1 MAGIQYRD
9 YIKRSFFKYAFSIIS
24 LLFLLVGLFL
34 FINVQLISAGSNRK
48 NNAKLAAILDSQME
62 AYRGG
67 LERFSTDYRVLK
79 ALDHENASQVTEVNR
94 LLYSFSNEQPI
105 RCSFALANR
114 DGEIVSSN
122 LFEGNRAIFLGS
134 TVYRNLLEKMREAPE
149 KIHAMPSRLNYA
161 YGQSGDLLLSRAV
174 SDSSGIRGYLF
185 FDMSDEQLYQA
196 VREYPLDDVVI
207 TDRYDNLIFSI
218 GRQSAD
224 PMEKYPA
231 GKYRMDWGRGNIV
244 TLNGKR
250 YHVHQETL
258 TDSGLV
264 LYTLVS
270 LEFQRGLITYG
281 LLFLGLAGL
290 LMFIMLPPLTRR
302 ITRKN
307 LQAIDELQKSVEEM
321 GRGNMDYPL
330 KSQVFAE
337 FQVLNNAFRNMVI
350 QREELMRHNSELAER
365 KRTMEIKQLEEQFNP
380 HFIFN
385 VLETLRYEI
394 VIDAQKASEMVMA
407 FANLMRY
414 SIYYGSTIV
423 PLQTDIEYINDYL
436 LLQKMR
442 YNRRLNYHIDIPEE
456 LFDCKVPKLLL
467 QPVVENSLVHGM
479 KDIRSIT
486 INITGRLDGGDLV
499 LSVEDNGSGI
509 SEERLTALREGL
521 EQEDTYREHIGL
533 YNSHRVVRLLYGPD
547 YGLTIESTPGKG
559 TRVCVKLPA
568 DMEEDTECIR
578 F

>member
-1 MAGIQYRD
+1 
-9 YIKRSFFKYAFSIIS
+9 
-24 LLFLLVGLFL
+24 
-34 FINVQLISAGSNRK
+34 
-48 NNAKLAAILDSQME
+48 
-62 AYRGG
+62 
-67 LERFSTDYRVLK
+67 
-79 ALDHENASQVTEVNR
+79 
-94 LLYSFSNEQPI
+94 
-105 RCSFALANR
+105 
-114 DGEIVSSN
+114 
-122 LFEGNRAIFLGS
+122 
-134 TVYRNLLEKMREAPE
+134 
-149 KIHAMPSRLNYA
+149 
-161 YGQSGDLLLSRAV
+161 
-174 SDSSGIRGYLF
+174 
-185 FDMSDEQLYQA
+185 
-196 VREYPLDDVVI
+196 
-207 TDRYDNLIFSI
+207 
-218 GRQSAD
+218 
-224 PMEKYPA
+224 
-231 GKYRMDWGRGNIV
+231 
-244 TLNGKR
+244 
-250 YHVHQETL
+250 
-258 TDSGLV
+258 
-264 LYTLVS
+264 
-270 LEFQRGLITYG
+270 
-281 LLFLGLAGL
+281 
-290 LMFIMLPPLTRR
+290 
-302 ITRKN
+302 
-307 LQAIDELQKSVEEM
+307 
-321 GRGNMDYPL
+321 
-330 KSQVFAE
+330 
-337 FQVLNNAFRNMVI
+337 
-350 QREELMRHNSELAER
+350 MRHNSELAER

-559 TRVCVKLPA
+559 TQVRVKLPA
-568 DMEEDTECIR
+568 DMEEVTDV
-578 F
+578 

>member
-1 MAGIQYRD
+1 
-9 YIKRSFFKYAFSIIS
+9 
-24 LLFLLVGLFL
+24 
-34 FINVQLISAGSNRK
+34 
-48 NNAKLAAILDSQME
+48 
-62 AYRGG
+62 
-67 LERFSTDYRVLK
+67 
-79 ALDHENASQVTEVNR
+79 
-94 LLYSFSNEQPI
+94 
-105 RCSFALANR
+105 
-114 DGEIVSSN
+114 
-122 LFEGNRAIFLGS
+122 
-134 TVYRNLLEKMREAPE
+134 
-149 KIHAMPSRLNYA
+149 
-161 YGQSGDLLLSRAV
+161 
-174 SDSSGIRGYLF
+174 
-185 FDMSDEQLYQA
+185 
-196 VREYPLDDVVI
+196 
-207 TDRYDNLIFSI
+207 
-218 GRQSAD
+218 
-224 PMEKYPA
+224 
-231 GKYRMDWGRGNIV
+231 MDWGRGNIV

-250 YHVHQETL
+250 YHVHQETFA
-258 TDSGLV
+258 DNGLV

-290 LMFIMLPPLTRR
+290 LMFIMLPPLTQR

-337 FQVLNNAFRNMVI
+337 FQVLNNAFRNMVL

-479 KDIRSIT
+479 KDIRSISIT
-486 INITGRLDGGDLV
+486 ITGRLDGGDLV
-499 LSVEDNGSGI
+499 LCVEDNGSGI
-509 SEERLTALREGL
+509 SGERLQALREGL
-521 EQEDTYREHIGL
+521 EKEDTCGEHIGL
-533 YNSHRVVRLLYGPD
+533 YNSHRVVRLLYGPG
-547 YGLTIESTPGKG
+547 YGLTIESTPGEG
-559 TRVCVKLPA
+559 TQVRIKLPA
-568 DMEEDTECIR
+568 DMEEDMDV
-578 F
+578 